1 MGKWARRS
9 PRLAGALARNLI
21 SFKTYNS
28 FFTDLKSLLSFYRF
42 ENEGSERKTC
52 PRSQSW
58 KMAELG
64 FKLESVSLQRPSSF
78 QASTI
83 SLGWDSEDLD
93 VVAEETL

>member
-9 PRLAGALARNLI
+9 PRLAGALARNLL
-21 SFKTYNS
+21 SFKIYNN
-28 FFTDLKSLLSFYRF
+28 SLRSFYRF
-42 ENEGSERKTC
+42 EKEGSERKTC